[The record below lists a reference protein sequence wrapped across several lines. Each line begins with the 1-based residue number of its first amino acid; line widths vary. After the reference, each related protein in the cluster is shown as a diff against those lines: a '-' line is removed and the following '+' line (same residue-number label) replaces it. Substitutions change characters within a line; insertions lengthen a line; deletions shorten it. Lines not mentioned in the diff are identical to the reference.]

1 MIYKFVKS
9 FSFVKSLLP
18 WFFTFIIVSCSS
30 VGFRFESTYRIIDW
44 NRIEHLYKES
54 MDSLRE
60 SNIND
65 FTKQNELIQYCG
77 IHYDWEVIHPK
88 WGMYEN
94 QDGNQYGWYYRV
106 IPDK

>member
-9 FSFVKSLLP
+9 FCFVKSLLP
-18 WFFTFIIVSCSS
+18 WLFTFIIMSCSS

-44 NRIEHLYKES
+44 NRIEHLYRES

-88 WGMYEN
+88 WGIHDDEF
-94 QDGNQYGWYYRV
+94 GWSYRV